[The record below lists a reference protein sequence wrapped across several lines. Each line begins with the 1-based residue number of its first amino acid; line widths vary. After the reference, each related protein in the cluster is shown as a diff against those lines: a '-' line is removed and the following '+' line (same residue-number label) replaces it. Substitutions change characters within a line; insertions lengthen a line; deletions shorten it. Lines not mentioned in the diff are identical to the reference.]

1 MNGYALWSILLLIFG
16 LTTLIA
22 EVFIP
27 SGGALAVITVLAI
40 VGSLI
45 FSAMAWLWAAPLV
58 FAAHFALVL
67 VLVPL
72 CLLGALEILPRT
84 RAGKR
89 MILQGP
95 DGDRL
100 KAPQASTDEKL
111 ASLMGRHGLARTA
124 LSPGG
129 TVMID
134 DVRYS
139 AISGESLIDPG
150 SPIVVTGLRG
160 STLIVSPVAKGLVT
174 TQIPPGSPVPSLPPE
189 TEQMTNLREDQ
200 VLPAT
205 EPGSSTIQEA
215 QLPNPET
222 SVPAPQASPVLPSP
236 VLSSPVV
243 ELDPF
248 AQLADDPGNI
258 ARDNTKAV

>member
-40 VGSLI
+40 VGSLM
-45 FSAMAWLWAAPLV
+45 FSAMAWLWTAPLV

-111 ASLMGRHGLARTA
+111 ASLVGRQGLARTA

-129 TVMID
+129 SVMID

-160 STLIVSPVAKGLVT
+160 STLIVSPLAKELVT
-174 TQIPPGSPVPSLPPE
+174 TQLPAGSPSQSLPPE
-189 TEQMTNLREDQ
+189 TDQRTNLREDQ

-222 SVPAPQASPVLPSP
+222 SPSFPQP
-236 VLSSPVV
+236 SPVV

-248 AQLADDPGNI
+248 AQLADDPDNI
-258 ARDNTKAV
+258 ASDNTKAV